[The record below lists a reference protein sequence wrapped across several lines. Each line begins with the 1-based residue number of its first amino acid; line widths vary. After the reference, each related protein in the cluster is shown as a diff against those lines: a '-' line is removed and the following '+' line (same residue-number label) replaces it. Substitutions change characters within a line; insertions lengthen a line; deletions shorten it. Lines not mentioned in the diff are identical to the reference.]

1 MFANQAPALWS
12 CADKM
17 MTCLFFQAGRPDG
30 RGIRPRSLNVAT
42 ISVSMTEVIKG
53 RANLSQL
60 AIQGNYRAAATHDM
74 DKVYSRNF
82 PNRKIFVSQLGQKIL
97 RKTKTP
103 SLP

>member
-60 AIQGNYRAAATHDM
+60 AIQGNYRAAAARDM
-74 DKVYSRNF
+74 AKVYSRNLAH
-82 PNRKIFVSQLGQKIL
+82 RQIFALQLSQK
-97 RKTKTP
+97 
-103 SLP
+103 SF